1 MRPVPHAWSRRPV
14 AWLAAGAAAG
24 TASVAILIAVSS
36 LAPNMPDW
44 MFPSTPGLVFGIV
57 LGGLL
62 HLSGPRPAWRIACYV
77 VSSTVAHHLAHDL
90 AARLSKPDLTW
101 ADGILAGALGSALLA
116 AASMLLFPPPDGRWH
131 APWIVFLGSLGG
143 SLLIPAVLMFDSTP
157 WRLLIL
163 YVPWQAAV
171 AWASARLFLAQH
183 PPRAA
188 AVG

>member
-1 MRPVPHAWSRRPV
+1 MIPAPNPWPRQPV

-44 MFPSTPGLVFGIV
+44 MFPMTPGLVFGIV

-77 VSSTVAHHLAHDL
+77 VSSTVAHHLAYDL
-90 AARLSKPDLTW
+90 AARLAKPDLTW
-101 ADGILAGALGSALLA
+101 ADGILAGALGSTLLA
-116 AASMLLFPPPDGRWH
+116 AASTLLFLPPHGLRH
-131 APWIVFLGSLGG
+131 AALIVVLGSLGG
-143 SLLIPAVLMFDSTP
+143 SLLIPAVLAFDSTP

-163 YVPWQAAV
+163 YLPWQAAV
-171 AWASARLFLAQH
+171 AWASARLFLAHH
-183 PPRAA
+183 PPRTAA
-188 AVG
+188 AP

>member
-1 MRPVPHAWSRRPV
+1 MRPVPHSWSRRPV
-14 AWLAAGAAAG
+14 VWLAAGAAAG
-24 TASVAILIAVSS
+24 TASVAILLAVSS

-77 VSSTVAHHLAHDL
+77 VSSTVAHHLAYDL
-90 AARLSKPDLTW
+90 AVRLAKPDLTW
-101 ADGILAGALGSALLA
+101 TDGILAGALGSTLLT
-116 AASMLLFPPPDGRWH
+116 AASTVLFLPPRALRH
-131 APWIVFLGSLGG
+131 AALIVALGSLGG
-143 SLLIPAVLMFDSTP
+143 SLLIPAFLAFDVAP
-157 WRLLIL
+157 WLLLIL

-183 PPRAA
+183 PPRGAA
-188 AVG
+188 GG